1 MSSNQQQRAGAPTA
15 ATTLA
20 PQRWEAGDWWAV
32 TLVLIQ
38 ALLLRLAFWWLQG
51 QSGAVPPADPEE
63 YYRAALHIMQGGY
76 HDTGKWLRP
85 PLYPAFLALLFFATG
100 TNVSLA
106 LLGQALLSS
115 LGVLAIMVLSRWL
128 FERFNVA
135 LLSGVIAALFIP
147 LASFSSVLFAEALFI
162 ALIILA
168 LALLVRVLVTANRR
182 VALLCGVL
190 LGLATLTRATAL
202 LFIPISALLVL
213 LTTTI
218 AAEPPSV
225 PATRQ
230 PAHVTRRQRIVLS
243 GLLLLGAVVIIAPW
257 TIRNYLVHERL
268 ILVDTNGGISMWYGT
283 VQGEDDRLAGEARL
297 AAIDNLA
304 DRQTLAVQMTFERI
318 AENPW
323 LFIIRMRYK
332 VASLFTLQLRNFA
345 TGELVT
351 ISPRDELVVVGAGE
365 NPLSLTWIADTQ
377 YVLIMLTGIIGLC
390 FTPSWRRALPVAL
403 WVAFSVLLSAVTV
416 AHPRL
421 RLPIV
426 VALIPFSAYA
436 LLQLTL
442 VRGRLWRLLRD
453 RRTILALAGCL
464 VFLGLIFSMRYLN
477 WMAGERYATPARRAL
492 ANGDTTTALALFE
505 QARLADPTN
514 ALHWIS
520 LADTTL
526 AQSNIAGALA
536 LYEQATAQED
546 RNLYAHAMRIQ
557 TATLLSDAETAW
569 DALATIDRYGRDNN
583 DIYRWAWHTAR
594 TAPPPQVVPGNPL
607 ALGHYEGFAPAT
619 FDLPQGRWTLGQG
632 RVRLR
637 GSCGTLRLRL
647 FGPIGREVE
656 IWIADQPLRERV
668 LMNNEPQTLELPLD
682 GIAECAIAPPL
693 VVHLRSRT
701 ALLDLERAP
710 WMVGVALIE
719 AVVD

>member
-1 MSSNQQQRAGAPTA
+1 MSSYQQQRIGAPAAA
-15 ATTLA
+15 ATRA
-20 PQRWEAGDWWAV
+20 PQRWDAGDWWAV

-85 PLYPAFLALLFFATG
+85 PLYPVFLALLFFATG

-106 LLGQALLSS
+106 LLGQAILSS
-115 LGVLAIMVLSRWL
+115 LGVLTVIVLSHWL

-162 ALIILA
+162 ALMILA
-168 LALLVRVLVTANRR
+168 LGLLVRVVVTANHRI
-182 VALLCGVL
+182 ALLCGVL

-218 AAEPPSV
+218 AAEPLSV

-230 PAHVTRRQRIVLS
+230 PAHVTSRQRLVLT
-243 GLLLLGAVVIIAPW
+243 GRLLLGAVVTIAPW

-268 ILVDTNGGISMWYGT
+268 ILVDTNGGISIWYGT

-297 AAIDNLA
+297 AAVDNLA
-304 DRQTLAVQMTFERI
+304 DRQTLAVQMTLERI

-323 LFIIRMRYK
+323 LFISRMRYK
-332 VASLFTLQLRNFA
+332 VASLFALQLRNFA

-365 NPLSLTWIADTQ
+365 NPFRLTWIADTQ
-377 YVLIMLTGIIGLC
+377 YVFIMLTGTIGLC

-426 VALIPFSAYA
+426 VVLIPFSAYTVV
-436 LLQLTL
+436 QLTL
-442 VRGRLWRLLRD
+442 VRRRLGRLLRD
-453 RRTILALAGCL
+453 HRTILALAGCL
-464 VFLGLIFSMRYLN
+464 VFLGLIFSRRYLS
-477 WMAGERYATPARRAL
+477 WMAGERYAAPARRAL
-492 ANGDTTTALALFE
+492 ANSDTTTALALFE
-505 QARLADPTN
+505 HARLADPTN
-514 ALHWIS
+514 ALRWIS

-526 AQSNIAGALA
+526 AQSDIAGALA

-557 TATLLSDAETAW
+557 TATLLSDAETAR
-569 DALATIDRYGRDNN
+569 DALATIDRYGRDSN

-668 LMNNEPQTLELPLD
+668 LMNNEPQTVELPLD
-682 GIAECAIAPPL
+682 GIAECANSPPL
-693 VVHLRSRT
+693 VAHLRSST

-719 AVVD
+719 AAID

>member
-1 MSSNQQQRAGAPTA
+1 MSSNQEQRVGTETA
-15 ATTLA
+15 AATLA

-32 TLVLIQ
+32 ILVLIQ

-51 QSGAVPPADPEE
+51 QSGAIPPADPEE

-106 LLGQALLSS
+106 LLGQAILSS
-115 LGVLAIMVLSRWL
+115 LGVLTVMVLSRWL
-128 FERFNVA
+128 FQRFNVA

-147 LASFSSVLFAEALFI
+147 LASFGSVLFAEALFI
-162 ALIILA
+162 ALMILA
-168 LALLVRVLVTANRR
+168 LALLVRVVVTANRR

-218 AAEPPSV
+218 ADEPSSA

-230 PAHVTRRQRIVLS
+230 PTHGTRQQRLVLT
-243 GLLLLGAVVIIAPW
+243 GLLLLGTVVIIAPW

-268 ILVDTNGGISMWYGT
+268 ILVDTNGGISMWYGMI
-283 VQGEDDRLAGEARL
+283 QGEDDRLAGEARL
-297 AAIDNLA
+297 AAVDNLA
-304 DRQTLAVQMTFERI
+304 DRQTLAVQMTLERI

-323 LFIIRMRYK
+323 LFISRMRYK

-365 NPLSLTWIADTQ
+365 NPFRLTWIADTQ
-377 YVLIMLTGIIGLC
+377 YVFIMLTGMIGLC

-426 VALIPFSAYA
+426 VALIPFSAYT

-442 VRGRLWRLLRD
+442 VRRRLWRLLRD

-464 VFLGLIFSMRYLN
+464 VFLGLIFSMRYLS
-477 WMAGERYATPARRAL
+477 WIAGERYAAPARRAL

-505 QARLADPTN
+505 QARQADPNN
-514 ALHWIS
+514 ALRWIS

-526 AQSNIAGALA
+526 AQSDIAGALA

-557 TATLLSDAETAW
+557 TATLLSDAETAQ
-569 DALATIDRYGRDNN
+569 DALATIDRYGRDSN
-583 DIYRWAWHTAR
+583 DIYRWAWYTAR
-594 TAPPPQVVPGNPL
+594 TGPPPQVVPGKPL

-682 GIAECAIAPPL
+682 GIAECATAPPL
-693 VVHLRSRT
+693 VVHLCSRT

-719 AVVD
+719 AAID

>member
-1 MSSNQQQRAGAPTA
+1 MSSTQQQCVESQA
-15 ATTLA
+15 AAALA
-20 PQRWEAGDWWAV
+20 PQRWGASDWWAV

-51 QSGAVPPADPEE
+51 QSSAVPPADPEE
-63 YYRAALHIMQGGY
+63 YYRAALHIMHGGY

-106 LLGQALLSS
+106 LLGQAILSS
-115 LGVLAIMVLSRWL
+115 LGVLAMMVLSHWL
-128 FERFNVA
+128 FQRFNVA
-135 LLSGVIAALFIP
+135 LLSGVIAALFVP
-147 LASFSSVLFAEALFI
+147 LASFGSVLFAEALFI
-162 ALIILA
+162 ALMILA
-168 LALLVRVLVTANRR
+168 LALLVRVIVTANRR
-182 VALLCGVL
+182 VALFCGMV
-190 LGLATLTRATAL
+190 LGLAALTRATAL

-213 LTTTI
+213 VTTTI
-218 AAEPPSV
+218 AAESPSDLT
-225 PATRQ
+225 TRR
-230 PAHVTRRQRIVLS
+230 PAHVPRLQRLVLT
-243 GLLLLGAVVIIAPW
+243 GLLLLGAIVIIAPW

-268 ILVDTNGGISMWYGT
+268 ILVDTNSGISMWYGM

-304 DRQTLAVQMTFERI
+304 DRQTLAVQMTLERI

-323 LFIIRMRYK
+323 LFISRMRYK
-332 VASLFTLQLRNFA
+332 VASLFSLQLRNFA

-365 NPLSLTWIADTQ
+365 NPLRLTWIADTQ
-377 YVLIMLTGIIGLC
+377 YVLIMVTGIVGLC

-403 WVAFSVLLSAVTV
+403 WVAFSVFLSAVTV

-426 VALIPFSAYA
+426 VALIPFSAFT
-436 LLQLTL
+436 LMQLTL
-442 VRGRLWRLLRD
+442 ARRRLWRVVRD
-453 RRTILALAGCL
+453 RRTILALMGCL
-464 VFLGLIFSMRYLN
+464 VFLGLIFSMRYLS
-477 WMAGERYATPARRAL
+477 WMAGERYAAPARRAL
-492 ANGDTTTALALFE
+492 AHGDTTTALTLFE
-505 QARLADPTN
+505 QARLADPNN
-514 ALHWIS
+514 ALRWIS

-526 AQSNIAGALA
+526 AQSDIAGALA

-557 TATLLSDAETAW
+557 TATLLGDAETARE
-569 DALATIDRYGRDNN
+569 ALAMIDRYGRDNN

-607 ALGHYEGFAPAT
+607 ALGHFEGFAPAT
-619 FDLPQGRWTLGQG
+619 FDLPQGRWTLGHG

-647 FGPIGREVE
+647 FGPIGREAE

-682 GIAECAIAPPL
+682 DIAACAREPPL

-701 ALLDLERAP
+701 GLLDLERAP

-719 AVVD
+719 AVVE